1 MIKIVFFG
9 TPAWTVSFF
18 EKLLSDPDSQIVG
31 VVTQPDK
38 PIGREQKKVSSL
50 IKKKAQENGIPVF
63 PFPTLK
69 TPEAVDSLRDLGAD
83 LFVVVAYGK
92 IIPPAVLALPPLGCL
107 NVHPSLLPKYRGASP
122 IISAIAEGETETG
135 ISLMLLDEGMDTGP
149 VLASLPVSIA
159 ERETA
164 ATLTE
169 KISRLGPLFFLETLK
184 KYASGSLKF
193 VPQDPSQATF
203 TKQLER
209 NDGRIDWTQPCA
221 VVDRRMRAFDP
232 WPGSWTIWNRKGKPV
247 RLKILEAV
255 PTDLSCSGLPGT
267 ITIQGHRCFVNCADR
282 KLELFLVQIEGKVRM
297 NIEDFLRGYG
307 EFQDSVL
314 L

>member
-1 MIKIVFFG
+1 
-9 TPAWTVSFF
+9 
-18 EKLLSDPDSQIVG
+18 
-31 VVTQPDK
+31 
-38 PIGREQKKVSSL
+38 
-50 IKKKAQENGIPVF
+50 
-63 PFPTLK
+63 
-69 TPEAVDSLRDLGAD
+69 
-83 LFVVVAYGK
+83 
-92 IIPPAVLALPPLGCL
+92 
-107 NVHPSLLPKYRGASP
+107 
-122 IISAIAEGETETG
+122 
-135 ISLMLLDEGMDTGP
+135 
-149 VLASLPVSIA
+149 
-159 ERETA
+159 
-164 ATLTE
+164 
-169 KISRLGPLFFLETLK
+169 
-184 KYASGSLKF
+184 
-193 VPQDPSQATF
+193 
-203 TKQLER
+203 
-209 NDGRIDWTQPCA
+209 